1 MSELTIF
8 IVDGYVWL
16 GDESH
21 PGLGGHLYA
30 ALDRKIQVVG
40 VAKTHFVG
48 AAPVNVQAMHG
59 AHRLLT
65 LLKRVDALCRART

>member
-1 MSELTIF
+1 MI

-30 ALDRKIQVVG
+30 ALDRKVPVIG
-40 VAKTHFVG
+40 VAKTRYCRSRAGGSEVLRG
-48 AAPVNVQAMHG
+48 ESAKPNVS
-59 AHRLLT
+59 
-65 LLKRVDALCRART
+65 